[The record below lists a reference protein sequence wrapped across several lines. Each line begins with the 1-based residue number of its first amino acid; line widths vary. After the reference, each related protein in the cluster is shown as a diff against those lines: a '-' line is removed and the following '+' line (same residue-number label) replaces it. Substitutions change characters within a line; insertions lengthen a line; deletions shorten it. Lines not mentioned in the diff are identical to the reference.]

1 MFINKDFKEL
11 LRFLNQE
18 KAEYLIVGAHAVIF
32 YTEPRYTK
40 DIDIWIRP
48 EGDNANRVYQA
59 LKKFGAPVKEL
70 TPKDFTNSEM
80 MYQIGIEPN
89 RIDIL
94 MDVDGVTF
102 SSAWKNKKVSKYGD
116 EKIYV
121 LCLKDVIQSKQASKR
136 PQDLLDLERLNK
148 TAKPKQRKK

>member
-1 MFINKDFKEL
+1 MFINRDFKEL

-18 KAEYLIVGAHAVIF
+18 KVEYLIVGAHAVIF

-48 EGDNANRVYQA
+48 EAGNANRVYQA
-59 LKKFGAPVKEL
+59 LKKFGAPVKEV
-70 TPKDFTNSEM
+70 TPEDFANSEM
-80 MYQIGIEPN
+80 MYQIGLEPN

-94 MDVDGVTF
+94 MGVDGITF

-116 EKIYV
+116 EKIYL
-121 LCLKDVIQSKQASKR
+121 LCLKDLMRSKRASKR
-136 PQDLLDLERLNK
+136 PQDLLDLDKLKKSAQGN
-148 TAKPKQRKK
+148 QRK